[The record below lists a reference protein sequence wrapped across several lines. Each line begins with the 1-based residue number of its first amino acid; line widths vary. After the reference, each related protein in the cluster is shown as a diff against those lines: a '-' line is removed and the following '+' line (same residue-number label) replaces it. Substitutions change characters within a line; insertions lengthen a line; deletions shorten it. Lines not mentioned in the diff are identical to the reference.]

1 MKKIHQILTISF
13 IITSLAIL
21 ASAQSFRATL
31 VGRVTDPGGSVVAG
45 ANVTVTQNETNFT
58 RTVTANG
65 DGEFV
70 VSELQPGAY
79 TVKIDAQ
86 GFKGAINQN
95 VILETDQTRRFDV
108 KLDVGSVNET
118 VTVEAEPPTINS
130 ETPEKGEVIV
140 QRQVQELPLNVR
152 DFTDLAKLVPGI
164 YQRPSEDD
172 QGQGLGSAGTRTD
185 STNFILDGVSNRND
199 RQGGVGVNTSVDSI
213 QEFKV
218 STSTYSAEYGRLA
231 GAQISV
237 VSKSGTN
244 RYSGSLFEFVR
255 NDFFDAKNALSDP
268 LDEKTLRR
276 HQFGGTFGG
285 PLPFLTFG
293 ESDKIF
299 DSGKDKM
306 FFFASFEQLREVR
319 SVFSDSE
326 APNEAWFRGDFS
338 AIRGSGTN
346 TGVCVPGSTVNTSA
360 TNPCNDDTNRVTCLS
375 RNPTNGTITKVECP
389 VLNVIPT
396 TVNPAFPNILPA
408 NNAIAQRILQYLP
421 RATGPNGS
429 EDYKFSVLT
438 NILPRNLF
446 SAKIDRKIGE
456 DNSFYFRYSTDNRD
470 AYQPQAGR
478 INYPGFLR
486 NQRYRQTSYAF
497 GDTHA
502 FSSTLVNDF
511 RIGLLDTDNRI
522 LNENNDQDFVSLL
535 GLSGL
540 PTSSDPTLWG
550 FPAIRIDGYPD
561 TGDSANIPFN
571 YLYKNLSISD
581 SVTWVVGNHNFKFGV
596 DLVRPNYIESDI
608 RNVRG
613 DFRFRG
619 RYTNPAN
626 ATRSGASSF
635 ADLLYGLPDS
645 TQRQIGSK
653 PADLVAWQSAFYLQD
668 NWRVTR
674 WLTLN
679 LGLRYDYTPYLYEK
693 TNRISNFIPD
703 LGVTACAGGEFREP
717 NGTLICVD
725 GASLGLPRS
734 LVETDRNNIAPRVGF
749 ALKPFKDDK
758 TVIRGGAGIFYSTE
772 TINPARQQLANNYPY
787 LNRQSFNRASTAAA
801 NYFTLTLDNP
811 FPADRTNLQGVTTPQ
826 GIPTDAQTPELYQF
840 NLTLEREI
848 LKDLGFEI
856 GYVGSLGRH
865 LGMRY
870 NLNFNY
876 PTGAVTL
883 NTTTGVYTP
892 VTARRFPTLG
902 DITYQSQEVNST
914 YHAMQVA
921 VRRRS
926 KNGLTLLASYTFG
939 KALDQNSN
947 TNNSTTASQRGP
959 QDIRDFRNEW
969 ALADFHRTH
978 QFSASFNYDLPFG
991 KGRRFLSGSSGIAE
1005 ILLGGWQ
1012 LNGIATALSGRP
1024 FTPAYN
1030 APDTSGGR
1038 PDLVGDPM
1046 ANVPEGLYFNPA
1058 AFRRPVVT
1066 PSDPTAFGNAGR
1078 NIVTGPGFQS
1088 VDLSLFKNIRLAERT
1103 KLQLRWEAFN
1113 VFNRPNFLVP
1123 QHILDASDA
1132 AQFRLTAN
1140 EGREM
1145 QFAVRL
1151 TF

>member
-1 MKKIHQILTISF
+1 MKKMTRFFALSF
-13 IITSLAIL
+13 IIASFAIVV
-21 ASAQSFRATL
+21 SAQSYRATL
-31 VGRVTDPGGSVVAG
+31 VGRVTDPGGANVAG
-45 ANVTVTQNETNFT
+45 ANVTVTQNGTNFT
-58 RTVTANG
+58 RNTTTNNS
-65 DGEFV
+65 GEYA
-70 VSELQPGAY
+70 VSELQPGSY
-79 TVKIDAQ
+79 SVKIDAP
-86 GFKGAINQN
+86 GFKSAINQD
-95 VILETDQTRRFDV
+95 VVLETDQTRRFDV
-108 KLDVGSVNET
+108 GLDVGSVNES
-118 VTVEAEPPTINS
+118 VTVEAEPPTINT

-199 RQGGVGVNTSVDSI
+199 RNGGVGVNTSVDSI

-255 NDFFDAKNALSDP
+255 NDFFDATNALSDP
-268 LDEKTLRR
+268 LDNKVLRR

-285 PLPFLTFG
+285 PLPFLAFG
-293 ESDKIF
+293 ESNKLF
-299 DSGKDKM
+299 ESGKDKT

-326 APNEAWFRGDFS
+326 APNEAWYSGNFS

-346 TGVCVPGSTVNTSA
+346 TGVCVPGSAVNTTAS
-360 TNPCNDDTNRVTCLS
+360 NPCNDDTNRVTCLS
-375 RNPTNGTITKVECP
+375 RSSSGVITKVECP
-389 VLNVIPT
+389 VLNVIPL

-408 NNAIAQRILQYLP
+408 NSAIAQRILQYLP
-421 RATGPNGS
+421 RANGPNGS
-429 EDYKFSVLT
+429 QDYKFSVLT

-446 SAKIDRKIGE
+446 SAKIDRKLTD
-456 DNSFYFRYSTDNRD
+456 DNSFYFRFSLDNRD

-486 NQRYRQTSYAF
+486 NQKYRQNSYAF
-497 GDTHA
+497 GDTHS
-502 FSSTLVNDF
+502 FTPTLINDF

-522 LNENNDQDFVSLL
+522 LNENNDQDFVSIL
-535 GLSGL
+535 GLTGL
-540 PTSSDPTLWG
+540 PTASQPSLWG
-550 FPAIRIDGYPD
+550 FPAIRIDGFPD

-581 SVTWVVGNHNFKFGV
+581 SLTWIVGNHNFKFGIDV
-596 DLVRPNYIESDI
+596 VRPNYIESDI

-619 RYTNPAN
+619 RYSNPLNATVSGAN
-626 ATRSGASSF
+626 AF

-645 TQRQIGSK
+645 TQRQIGSE
-653 PADLVAWQSAFYLQD
+653 PADLIAWQSAFYVQD
-668 NWRVTR
+668 NWRVTP
-674 WLTLN
+674 WLTFN

-693 TNRISNFIPD
+693 TNRISNFIPQ
-703 LGVTACAGGEFREP
+703 LGVTACAGGEFRE

-725 GASLGLPRS
+725 GASLGLPRA
-734 LVETDRNNIAPRVGF
+734 LVNTDNNNLAPRVGF
-749 ALKPFKDDK
+749 ALKPFNDDK

-787 LNRQSFNRASTAAA
+787 LNRQSFNRASTATA

-840 NLTLEREI
+840 NLTLERE
-848 LKDLGFEI
+848 LLPDLGFEI
-856 GYVGSLGRH
+856 GYVGSLGRY

-876 PTGAVTL
+876 PTGVLGADGRPI
-883 NTTTGVYTP
+883 N
-892 VTARRFPTLG
+892 ARRFPALG
-902 DITYQSQEVNST
+902 DITYQSQEVNSS

-939 KALDQNSN
+939 KAMDQNSN

-959 QDIRDFRNEW
+959 QDIYDFRNEW
-969 ALADFHRTH
+969 ALADYHRTH

-991 KGRRFLSGSSGIAE
+991 KGRKFFSGANGITQV
-1005 ILLGGWQ
+1005 LLGGWQ

-1038 PDLVGDPM
+1038 PNLVGDPM
-1046 ANVPEGLYFNPA
+1046 ANVPAGRYFNPA
-1058 AFRRPVVT
+1058 AFTRPT
-1066 PSDPTAFGNAGR
+1066 STADNPDLFGNAGR
-1078 NIVTGPGFQS
+1078 NIVIGPGFQS
-1088 VDLSLFKNIRLAERT
+1088 VDLSLFKNFRLAEKT
-1103 KLQLRWEAFN
+1103 KLQLRWEVFN
-1113 VFNRPNFLVP
+1113 ALNRPNFQVP

>member
-1 MKKIHQILTISF
+1 MKKMIRLFGLSL
-13 IITSLAIL
+13 IIATLAIVV
-21 ASAQSFRATL
+21 SAQSFRATL
-31 VGRVTDPGGSVVAG
+31 VGRVSDPGGAIVAG
-45 ANVTVTQNETNFT
+45 ANVTIIQNGTNFT
-58 RTVTANG
+58 RTATTN
-65 DGEFV
+65 DEGEYV
-70 VSELQPGAY
+70 VNELQPGSY
-79 TVKIDAQ
+79 TVRIDAT
-86 GFKGAINQN
+86 GFKTAINQN
-95 VILETDQTRRFDV
+95 VVLETDQTRRFDV
-108 KLDVGSVNET
+108 DLDVGSVNES
-118 VTVEAEPPTINS
+118 VTIEAEPPTINA

-164 YQRPSEDD
+164 YQRPTEDD
-172 QGQGLGSAGTRTD
+172 QGQGVGSAGTRTD
-185 STNFILDGVSNRND
+185 STNFILDGVANRND
-199 RQGGVGVNTSVDSI
+199 RNGGVGVNTSVDSI

-244 RYSGSLFEFVR
+244 RYSGSAFEFIR
-255 NDFFDAKNALSDP
+255 NDFFDATNALSAPEDN
-268 LDEKTLRR
+268 KVLRR
-276 HQFGGTFGG
+276 HQFGATFGG

-293 ESDKIF
+293 ESDKLF

-306 FFFASFEQLREVR
+306 FFFTSFEQLREVR
-319 SVFSDSE
+319 SIFSDSE
-326 APNEAWFRGDFS
+326 APNEAWYRGDFS
-338 AIRGSGTN
+338 AIRGNGAN
-346 TGVCVPGSTVNTSA
+346 TGPCVPGSAVNTSA
-360 TNPCNDDTNRVTCLS
+360 TNPCNDDTGRVTCLS
-375 RNPTNGTITKVECP
+375 RNPSTGAITKVECP
-389 VLNVIPT
+389 VLNVIPL

-408 NNAIAQRILQYLP
+408 NNAIAQRIMQYLP
-421 RATGPNGS
+421 RATGPGGS
-429 EDYKFSVLT
+429 QDYKFSVLT

-446 SAKIDRKIGE
+446 SAKIDRKVTDE
-456 DNSFYFRYSTDNRD
+456 NSFYFRFSLDNRD

-486 NQRYRQTSYAF
+486 NQRYRQNSYAF
-497 GDTHA
+497 GDTHSFA
-502 FSSTLVNDF
+502 PTLINDF
-511 RIGLLDTDNRI
+511 RIGFLDVDNRI
-522 LNENNDQDFVSLL
+522 LNENNDQDYVSLL
-535 GLSGL
+535 GISGL
-540 PTSSDPTLWG
+540 PTSQEPNLRG
-550 FPAIRIDGYPD
+550 FPAIRIDGFPD

-571 YLYKNLSISD
+571 YLYRNISISD
-581 SVTWVVGNHNFKFGV
+581 ALTWVLGNHSFKFGV
-596 DLVRPNYIESDI
+596 DAVRPNYIESDI

-626 ATRSGASSF
+626 TTVSGANSF

-645 TQRQIGSK
+645 TQRQIGSE
-653 PADLVAWQSAFYLQD
+653 PADLIAWQTAFYVQD
-668 NWRVTR
+668 NWRVTP

-693 TNRISNFIPD
+693 TNRISNFIPE
-703 LGVTACAGGEFREP
+703 LGITACAGGEFREA
-717 NGTLICVD
+717 NGTVICVD
-725 GASLGLPRS
+725 GASLGLPRA
-734 LVETDRNNIAPRVGF
+734 LVQTDKNNIAPRVGF
-749 ALKPFKDDK
+749 ALKPFRDDK

-787 LNRQSFNRASTAAA
+787 LNRQSFNRASTATS

-840 NLTLEREI
+840 NLTLERE
-848 LKDLGFEI
+848 LLADLGFEI
-856 GYVGSLGRH
+856 GYVGSQGRH

-876 PTGAVTL
+876 PTGVI
-883 NTTTGVYTP
+883 GSDGRP
-892 VTARRFPTLG
+892 VNARRFPSLG
-902 DITYQSQEVNST
+902 DITYQSQEVNSS

-939 KALDQNSN
+939 KAMDQNSN

-969 ALADFHRTH
+969 ALADYHRTH

-991 KGRRFLSGSSGIAE
+991 KGRKFFAGASGVTE
-1005 ILLGGWQ
+1005 VLFGGWQ

-1030 APDTSGGR
+1030 APDSSGGR
-1038 PDLVGDPM
+1038 PNLIGDPR
-1046 ANVPEGLYFNPA
+1046 ANVPAGLFFNPA
-1058 AFRRPVVT
+1058 AFARPVAT
-1066 PSDPTAFGNAGR
+1066 LGNPTLFGNAGR
-1078 NIVTGPGFQS
+1078 NIVIGPDFRS
-1088 VDLSLFKNIRLAERT
+1088 VDMSLFKNIRLAERT

-1113 VFNRPNFLVP
+1113 VFNRPNFQVP

-1132 AQFRLTAN
+1132 AEYRLTAN

-1151 TF
+1151 IF